1 MRFPPIAVVGHGCV
15 LPDALTP
22 RALWDT
28 VVAARTAVSSVPEG
42 RWGVAPGTLRSTRQ
56 PDPDRVRT
64 DVGGFVRDFDS
75 VFRPRALGW
84 DAWSAARLA
93 PLFRWTVHAVAEA
106 LGPVPG
112 ARHSTRT
119 GLVMGNLTYPTAS
132 LATIA
137 LRQWQTGNAFPSGR
151 DRTGTPDPLN
161 RFCFGEPAVLA
172 GRLLGLG
179 AGTLTLDAACASS
192 LYAVKLAC
200 DRLHDGEADVMVAGG
215 ASGADSLFIHMGFT
229 ALGALSGRGRSLPLD
244 RRADGLVPAE
254 GAAFVTLMRLPDA
267 LARDIPVL
275 AVIRGIGCTASG
287 RRGSILAPDQDAQE
301 RAMHRAYQQAGVA
314 PERVGL
320 LECHATGTPLGDAVE
335 IRSSN
340 RVFAAAR
347 HLAAGSSKANFGHAL
362 PAAGAVGLL
371 KVVEALRTGVIPP
384 VTGVEEPSPEL
395 SGGPLRL
402 PTEPEDW
409 TGPRVAALS
418 AFGFGGSNA
427 HVVLEGW
434 PPRVSVAAAPP
445 APGARTAPATADAA
459 DGTEARQAADAAGG
473 TAAGGTVDGG
483 AVPSEG
489 TSPAGAGT
497 GAGADDVVVVGL
509 GVRLGG
515 GADVTDFARDLAAG
529 RTTAARADRVR
540 LALDKLPFPPADFID
555 AHPEQGMLL
564 AACQEAVA
572 GLRLPGDRTLIMVGA
587 ETTPDTARYR
597 SRWQRVSAPAERG
610 RGSELRSL
618 CEPLTANS
626 VMRHMGA
633 ILAGQINFAWDLT
646 APGFAL
652 SARESS
658 GLAALRLATRAIR
671 AGEADA
677 AVVGAVAMPD
687 EDVHRS
693 VLSALDQTYTPVNAA
708 VVAVVKSAR
717 AARRDG
723 DRVLA
728 VIPPP
733 DSAAAGGPARLTVG
747 DVPAAPGGRCA
758 SVNTAEMFGHAD
770 CAHGMVSVAVAVVA
784 LSRALLPRRGAAAVP
799 WLGERAADIVVQ
811 PAQSVGTDRLRL
823 HAAPDVPRAQLT
835 EPVPRLHVY
844 SGTGKEAVLESAR
857 SYREDGRGPARLVVQ
872 ACGEAQL
879 RDRVEAAVHW
889 LRGVGRRPDG
899 VHYRSRPV
907 GGEVAFVYTG
917 GAAAYQGMGR
927 ALLLACPDVAHSLAE
942 RCGPL
947 DGLVQWLYEPSA
959 GTQPTAMQLIWA
971 ATVLSR
977 LHTSISRD
985 TLGLLP
991 HSVLGYSSGAASAL
1005 ISLGYWRQLRSL
1017 AADSRRDPLFN
1028 GLLTGPCEAVRAVW
1042 RRAGIQGTRWA
1053 THLVGAAP
1061 ERVRAALHGEPAVHL
1076 TAVNSPTCCTIGGE
1090 AEACRRVL
1098 DKLDAAY
1105 AFQLAYDVV
1114 AHAPEVGEVA
1124 DRWRAFH
1131 HRATERLPRVRFHDC
1146 ATGRWRHPTAEGIAE
1161 ALTVQATRTVNF
1173 AATVEQA
1180 YADGARVFIEHGPK
1194 QLCTGWTSEILRGRE
1209 HLAVALDGASGQ
1221 PVRHLFDVAG
1231 RLLAAGVPVRHEALT
1246 RRFTPPP
1253 SHLARAARTI
1263 TVAAHL
1269 PAVTGTATGGTAASS
1284 AAAPAP
1290 VRATT
1295 AAGDT
1300 HGTGGG
1306 ASVRDQEDDASTR
1319 SVAAPVP
1326 AAAVSAVMRADT
1338 GVAGVCEADRAASQG
1353 TTHTSPP
1360 ASPAPRSASFGS
1372 PGRPTRPA
1380 PPPPPSEPSHQ
1391 PAPRPHTTTAVGA
1404 AAAQAT
1410 TLGGPAGRG
1419 PAAALACGSARA
1431 DRAPARLP
1439 VPAPAADRPS
1449 AQDEAVAPARRPDAV
1464 TAPSPTPPSG
1474 TGPAAS
1480 APRDRPP
1487 ATHRRA
1493 IASGRTASM
1502 PLTPA
1507 PPPHTGLPGPRFD
1520 RAQLERLAHGPVSEV
1535 FGPLFRP
1542 QDGRRRQ
1549 TRLPR
1554 PPMLLVDRVTGID
1567 AEPGSLGTG
1576 VIWTE
1581 TDIRPDA
1588 WYLDPAGRM
1597 APAMT
1602 VEAGQADL
1610 LLISW
1615 LGIDLRQTEDRVYRL
1630 LGCDL
1635 TFHGPLPVPGDT
1647 LRYRIEITGH
1657 ARHAGV
1663 HLFFFQ
1669 YDCWVGDEPRISV
1682 RNGQAGFFTDHEL
1695 GTSAGVLWTPD
1706 ALVRDGTAPRAASD
1720 DPGPGR
1726 DPDPRRTR
1734 AFGCEQVAAFAQGRP
1749 ADCFGPGWESTRSHL
1764 RTPRIADDRH
1774 QLIRRVTHFDPAG
1787 GPAGAGYLRAELPL
1801 TGGEWF
1807 FDGHFHNDPCMPGT
1821 LMLEGGYQAMA
1832 FHLAAL
1838 GLTTGRDG
1846 WRFEPVPHESVRMRC
1861 RGQAVPGNE
1870 LLVYELFVRA
1880 VEQGPEPVIRADLLC
1895 TVDGR
1900 KSFHAEGLALS
1911 LVPDTPLDQWRTLV
1925 RADAVWD
1932 PAVLPVPVTEL
1943 RARPPAGNAVTVDGT
1958 LLDRDSMLASAWGSP
1973 REAMGPAFASLR
1985 PAHRFP
1991 RLPGP
1996 PYLCVDRV
2004 TALRA
2009 EAGRPVPGSQV
2020 ETEFELAED
2029 AWFWQDCGGTLP
2041 MAILM
2046 EAALQPCGWL
2056 AQFTGCAP
2064 NQGKDLFFRN
2074 LDGTTSVLRPVPA
2087 GTRVL
2092 RTRAT
2097 LREVTTDGSMVLV
2110 FFDVTCTADGEPA
2123 LTCATSF
2130 GYFPAGAFDTRTGL
2144 GGGTA
2149 EEPSGP
2155 ADRDAGDVPDTDL
2168 TVRPEKYCTGP
2179 LRIGHPML
2187 VTPDRAT
2194 RCRPA
2199 GGAAG
2204 LGSVRGEQ
2212 DVRGDSWYF
2221 RAHFY
2226 QDPVQPGS
2234 LGIEAMYQ
2242 LLRVLLIEKDFAAGM
2257 RAPAF
2262 EPLAGNPPLTW
2273 KYRGQVTPASRR
2285 VVIDLEITE
2294 TGETQEGRY
2303 AVAQAWLTVDGL
2315 RIYHVRNIGLRVTDT
2330 AAPSPPD
2337 HFAARVLDASAEPW
2351 LCDHRPTHTTPTLP
2365 MTCVADVVAQAAHR
2379 HTGRTVRAV
2388 EQLAI
2393 ERWIVLDT
2401 PRRLLPEVRATSD
2414 RTEVRLLLWRQ
2425 ATTPALSRYEQV
2437 ATAVVRHE
2445 TGRPPELPPPLS
2457 ESRPALCL
2465 PYEDGALFHGPAFR
2479 SLVGLRRGLRGSTGV
2494 IQPAR
2499 CRVPYGVVAPGLLDA
2514 ALHIV
2519 PHQAFEG
2526 WDARI
2531 APGKAGFP
2539 RRLVHLRLYEP
2550 LPTTGAFRVDAR
2562 FAGCADDD
2570 PDRPVIDLFL
2580 HRSGRVL
2587 ATMRV
2592 EENLLPLGFLAR
2604 YDPSRRQAFLRD
2616 RVPLPGPGIGR
2627 GDGTSTTVTSRDV
2640 SEVDWFPGTVRT
2652 VFGVPEGTPAGDMVA
2667 EVAAREHVARRCG
2680 VHPSLVST
2688 SAGRLSARSLTRPLT
2703 RHHLITGAV
2712 GSGVTVREAAAP
2724 SLDIGPV
2731 TRWWRARNGGDWDG
2745 LVLLSA
2751 LIRGFLTELELGAP
2765 VVCEP
2770 RRSTGRLYV
2779 SGPDVDPAALVF
2791 AAVNSAE
2798 RDVPTLLLGGGAWTR
2813 RLLRLVFDSPR
2824 TRLDPRTC
2832 PCADPAAPPA
2842 ERAAAHL
2849 AHGGD
2854 VLWPLAGDM
2863 PHGTDVED
2871 EVVREA
2877 LRTGAPV
2884 HPVSYR
2890 PMAAAHGPDTA
2901 RHLGP
2906 RTVRPRCHHL
2916 LAGALPPAALA
2927 REPSRVVR
2935 AVLRTL
2941 DEVPVRSL
2949 VGAVPPR
2956 KAGAGAPHRHT
2967 TDAATDEALLSVLVR
2982 DLPRVPGRSAGP
2994 LVGRPGAREPGAR
3007 AGEPSC
3013 RPAPGGDSPG
3023 SPSARVPA

>member
-15 LPDALTP
+15 LPGALTP
-22 RALWDT
+22 SALWDT
-28 VVAARTAVSSVPEG
+28 VVTARTAVSAVPEG
-42 RWGVAPGTLRSTRQ
+42 RWGVDPGTLRSTRQ

-106 LGPVPG
+106 LAPVPG

-137 LRQWQTGNAFPSGR
+137 LRQWQTGNAFPAGP

-161 RFCFGEPAVLA
+161 RFCFGQPAVLA

-200 DRLHDGEADVMVAGG
+200 DRLHDGRADVMVAGG

-254 GAAFVTLMRLPDA
+254 GAAFVTLMRLSDA

-275 AVIRGIGCTASG
+275 AVIRGVGCTANG

-301 RAMHRAYQQAGVA
+301 RAMHRAYEQAGLA

-335 IRSSN
+335 IRSSS

-402 PTEPEDW
+402 PAEPEDW

-434 PPRVSVAAAPP
+434 PPPVSGATPPP
-445 APGARTAPATADAA
+445 APGPRAVSDASVPDASDAA
-459 DGTEARQAADAAGG
+459 DGTGAEHAAGP
-473 TAAGGTVDGG
+473 AGGDVPGGAADGG
-483 AVPSEG
+483 AEG
-489 TSPAGAGT
+489 SADTSPDGT
-497 GAGADDVVVVGL
+497 GADDVVVVGL

-529 RTTAARADRVR
+529 RSGAARADRVH
-540 LALDKLPFPPADFID
+540 LALDKLPFPPTDFID

-564 AACQEAVA
+564 SACQGAVA
-572 GLRLPGDRTLIMVGA
+572 GLRLPGDRTLVLVGA
-587 ETTPDTARYR
+587 EATPDTARYR
-597 SRWQRVSAPAERG
+597 SRWQHTSAPAERG
-610 RGSELRSL
+610 KGSELASL

-633 ILAGQINFAWDLT
+633 ILASQINFALDLT

-658 GLAALRLATRAIR
+658 GLEALRLAVRAIR
-671 AGEADA
+671 AGESDA

-693 VLSALDQTYTPVNAA
+693 VLSALDQPHTPVNAA
-708 VVAVVKSAR
+708 VVVVVKSAR

-728 VIPPP
+728 VIPSPG
-733 DSAAAGGPARLTVG
+733 SAADGAPARLTVG
-747 DVPAAPGGRCA
+747 DVPAASGGRGA
-758 SVNTAEMFGHAD
+758 SVDTAELFGHAD
-770 CAHGMVSVAVAVVA
+770 CAHGMVSVAIAVVA
-784 LSRALLPRRGAAAVP
+784 LSRALLPRRGEPAVP
-799 WLGERAADIVVQ
+799 WLGERSADVVVQ
-811 PAQSVGTDRLRL
+811 PAQSVDTDRLRL

-835 EPVPRLHVY
+835 EPAPRLHVY
-844 SGTGKEAVLESAR
+844 SGTGTEAVLENAR
-857 SYREDGRGPARLVVQ
+857 SYREDDRGPARLVVQ

-879 RDRVEAAVHW
+879 RDRVEAAVRW

-917 GAAAYQGMGR
+917 GAAAYHGMGR
-927 ALLLACPDVAHSLAE
+927 ALLTACPDVAHVLAE

-947 DGLVQWLYEPSA
+947 DRLVQWLYEPSA
-959 GTQPTAMQLIWA
+959 GAQPTAMQLIWA
-971 ATVLSR
+971 ATLMSR
-977 LHTSISRD
+977 LHTAISQD
-985 TLGLLP
+985 TLGLHP

-1005 ISLGYWRQLRSL
+1005 ISLGHWRQLRSL
-1017 AADSRRDPLFN
+1017 VADAMGNPLFN

-1042 RRAGIQGTRWA
+1042 RRSGIQGTRWA
-1053 THLVGAAP
+1053 THLLGAAP
-1061 ERVRAALHGEPAVHL
+1061 DRVRAALRGEPAVHL

-1090 AEACRRVL
+1090 SEACQRVL

-1105 AFQLAYDVV
+1105 AFELAYDVV

-1124 DRWRAFH
+1124 ERWRAFH
-1131 HRATERLPRVRFHDC
+1131 HRATEPLPRVRFHDC
-1146 ATGRWRHPTAEGIAE
+1146 ATGRWRYPTAEGIAD
-1161 ALTVQATRTVNF
+1161 ALTVQATRTVDF

-1180 YADGARVFIEHGPK
+1180 WADGVRVFIEHGPK
-1194 QLCTGWTSEILRGRE
+1194 QLCTGWTSEILRGRD
-1209 HLAVALDGASGQ
+1209 HLAVALDGASDH
-1221 PVRHLFDVAG
+1221 PVRHLFDVTG

-1263 TVAAHL
+1263 TVAARL
-1269 PAVTGTATGGTAASS
+1269 PAVTRPAAGGTAAPAVAAPAA
-1284 AAAPAP
+1284 AAAPAGAP
-1290 VRATT
+1290 VRGRKDDVTTGAATVPVPTATRAGSGVAGILEATCAAPRGAVRTGRTGPHTSSAPRPASSGRPALPLSGSSQPPAPRSHTT
-1295 AAGDT
+1295 AAGAVT
-1300 HGTGGG
+1300 
-1306 ASVRDQEDDASTR
+1306 AQA
-1319 SVAAPVP
+1319 P
-1326 AAAVSAVMRADT
+1326 AARPADPAADGVRAD
-1338 GVAGVCEADRAASQG
+1338 
-1353 TTHTSPP
+1353 H
-1360 ASPAPRSASFGS
+1360 
-1372 PGRPTRPA
+1372 
-1380 PPPPPSEPSHQ
+1380 
-1391 PAPRPHTTTAVGA
+1391 
-1404 AAAQAT
+1404 
-1410 TLGGPAGRG
+1410 
-1419 PAAALACGSARA
+1419 
-1431 DRAPARLP
+1431 APARAP
-1439 VPAPAADRPS
+1439 GAEPAADRPP
-1449 AQDEAVAPARRPDAV
+1449 AQAAAVGAARRP
-1464 TAPSPTPPSG
+1464 APLAALSPAPP
-1474 TGPAAS
+1474 AS
-1480 APRDRPP
+1480 ASRSLPSAVRRHRAAESRQP
-1487 ATHRRA
+1487 A
-1493 IASGRTASM
+1493 RT
-1502 PLTPA
+1502 LDLPA
-1507 PPPHTGLPGPRFD
+1507 PPPLTGLPGPRFD
-1520 RAQLERLAHGPVSEV
+1520 RAQLEWLAHGPVSDV
-1535 FGPLFRP
+1535 LGPLFRP
-1542 QDGRRRQ
+1542 QDGLRRQ

-1657 ARHAGV
+1657 ARHNGV

-1695 GTSAGVLWTPD
+1695 ETSAGVLWTPD
-1706 ALVRDGTAPRAASD
+1706 ALIPEGTIPQAVTEGADAGRAPD
-1720 DPGPGR
+1720 TG
-1726 DPDPRRTR
+1726 RTR
-1734 AFGCEQVAAFAQGRP
+1734 AFGPERVAAFAQGRP
-1749 ADCFGPGWESTRSHL
+1749 ADCFGPGWEATRSHL

-1880 VEQGPEPVIRADLLC
+1880 VEKGPEPVLRADLLC

-1911 LVPDTPLDQWRTLV
+1911 LVPDTPWDHWRALV
-1925 RADAVWD
+1925 RADAVYD
-1932 PAVLPVPVTEL
+1932 PATLPVPAAEL
-1943 RARPPAGNAVTVDGT
+1943 RARPPAKTAVTVDGT
-1958 LLDRDSMLASAWGSP
+1958 LLDRDSMLACAWGSP
-1973 REAMGPAFASLR
+1973 REAMGPSFASPGGR
-1985 PAHRFP
+1985 SRFP

-2009 EAGRPVPGSQV
+2009 QAGRPAPGSEV

-2029 AWFWQDCGGTLP
+2029 AWFWQDSGGTLP

-2064 NQGKDLFFRN
+2064 DQGKDLFFRN

-2110 FFDVTCTADGEPA
+2110 FFDVTCTADGAPA
-2123 LTCATSF
+2123 LTCTTGF

-2144 GGGTA
+2144 DGGPA
-2149 EEPSGP
+2149 EEPGP
-2155 ADRDAGDVPDTDL
+2155 ADRDAEDMPDTDL

-2179 LRIGHPML
+2179 LRIGHPRL
-2187 VTPDRAT
+2187 VSPDRVT

-2199 GGAAG
+2199 GGTAG

-2234 LGIEAMYQ
+2234 LGVEAMYQ

-2262 EPLAGNPPLTW
+2262 EPLADNPPLTW

-2294 TGETQEGRY
+2294 TGETREGRY

-2330 AAPSPPD
+2330 GAPPLPD
-2337 HFAARVLDASAEPW
+2337 HFAARVLDAGAEPW
-2351 LCDHRPTHTTPTLP
+2351 LSDHRPTHTVPTLP
-2365 MTCVADVVAQAAHR
+2365 MTCVADVLAEAAHR
-2379 HTGRTVRAV
+2379 HTGRAVRAV
-2388 EQLAI
+2388 EQLAL

-2401 PRRLLPEVRATSD
+2401 PRRLLPEVRAVRD

-2445 TGRPPELPPPLS
+2445 APPPPELPPPLS
-2457 ESRPALCL
+2457 DSRPALCL
-2465 PYEDGALFHGPAFR
+2465 PYEDGGLFHGPAFR
-2479 SLVGLRRGLRGSTGV
+2479 SLVGLRRGRRGSTGV
-2494 IQPAR
+2494 VRPAR
-2499 CRVPYGVVAPGLLDA
+2499 CRVPYGVIAPGLLDA

-2526 WDARI
+2526 WDARV
-2531 APGKAGFP
+2531 APGRAGYP
-2539 RRLVHLRLYEP
+2539 RRLIHLRLYEP
-2550 LPTTGAFRVDAR
+2550 LPTAGAFRVDAR

-2570 PDRPVIDLFL
+2570 PDRPLIDLFL

-2587 ATMRV
+2587 ATMRM

-2604 YDPSRRQAFLRD
+2604 YDPARRQAFLRD

-2627 GDGTSTTVTSRDV
+2627 GDGTSTTVTAHDV
-2640 SEVDWFPGTVRT
+2640 SEVDWFPGTVRA

-2680 VHPSLVST
+2680 VHPSLIST
-2688 SAGRLSARSLTRPLT
+2688 SAGRLSARSRTRPLT
-2703 RHHLITGAV
+2703 RHHLSLRCAGP
-2712 GSGVTVREAAAP
+2712 GVTVREAAAP

-2731 TRWWRARNGGDWDG
+2731 SDWWRARNGDGWGG
-2745 LVLLSA
+2745 LVLLAA
-2751 LIRGFLTELELGAP
+2751 LTRGFLTELELGAP
-2765 VVCEP
+2765 VACEP
-2770 RRSTGRLYV
+2770 PRGTGRLYV

-2791 AAVNSAE
+2791 AAVNSAL
-2798 RDVPTLLLGGGAWTR
+2798 RDVPTLLLGGGPWTR
-2813 RLLRLVFDSPR
+2813 QLLGLVFDIPGGS
-2824 TRLDPRTC
+2824 LDPRAC
-2832 PCADPAAPPA
+2832 RCAEPAAPAA

-2854 VLWPLAGDM
+2854 VLWPAGG
-2863 PHGTDVED
+2863 PAEAERSGD
-2871 EVVREA
+2871 EVLRGA
-2877 LRTGAPV
+2877 LRAGAPV
-2884 HPVSYR
+2884 YPVSYR
-2890 PMAAAHGPDTA
+2890 PMAPAHGPDSA
-2901 RHLGP
+2901 HHQRPH
-2906 RTVRPRCHHL
+2906 TVRFRCHHL
-2916 LAGALPPAALA
+2916 LAGALPPTALA
-2927 REPSRVVR
+2927 RDPSQVVR
-2935 AVLRTL
+2935 AALRAL

-2949 VGAVPPR
+2949 VGTAPPWR
-2956 KAGAGAPHRHT
+2956 AGAGVTHLRTSDVT
-2967 TDAATDEALLSVLVR
+2967 TDDALLSALVR
-2982 DLPRVPGRSAGP
+2982 NLPRLPGRVTGP
-2994 LVGRPGAREPGAR
+2994 PVGRSGSREAGAR
-3007 AGEPSC
+3007 AGEPPC
-3013 RPAPGGDSPG
+3013 RPAPPAAGGGRPG
-3023 SPSARVPA
+3023 HPLARVPA